1 MYTMRRLFS
10 ENVQNGAQGKQF
22 GELNNGAVYDQSER
36 PTSEAQS
43 GRLIVTSAAAA
54 AAIAAAPLPLPSS
67 DSTNLN

>member
-1 MYTMRRLFS
+1 MRRLFRES
-10 ENVQNGAQGKQF
+10 VQNGAQGKEF
-22 GELNNGAVYDQSER
+22 GEKNSGRVYDQSEG

-43 GRLIVTSAAAA
+43 GRLIVASAAAAA